1 MNERLSRENGP
12 RRLHRLHM
20 TGDFTGFIGG
30 GDGEAGKLNSK
41 RDPGDFEA
49 SKVVSV

>member
-1 MNERLSRENGP
+1 MRGQAGKMGP
-12 RRLHRLHM
+12 GDLARRGR
-20 TGDFTGFIGG
+20 GFIGG

>member
-12 RRLHRLHM
+12 RR
-20 TGDFTGFIGG
+20 GGGFIGG

-41 RDPGDFEA
+41 RDLGDFEA